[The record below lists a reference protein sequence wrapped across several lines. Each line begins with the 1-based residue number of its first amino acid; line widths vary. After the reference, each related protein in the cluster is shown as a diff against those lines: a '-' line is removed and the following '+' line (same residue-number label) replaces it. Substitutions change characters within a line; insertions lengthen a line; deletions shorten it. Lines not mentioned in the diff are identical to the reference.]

1 MKKLEISQPEKAWE
15 KQGVLKVFMQ
25 CALEPGVVQ
34 AEIVNPPVISLSNSP
49 APHIEVNDTR
59 GKKHKR
65 AQSSTRLGNPLGY
78 RDDLMH
84 QGPVRR

>member
-1 MKKLEISQPEKAWE
+1 MKKLEISQPEKARE

-34 AEIVNPPVISLSNSP
+34 AEIVNPPVISLSDNP

-65 AQSSTRLGNPLGY
+65 AQSSTRLGNPLSY

-84 QGPVRR
+84 QGSVRR

>member
-15 KQGVLKVFMQ
+15 KQRVLKVFMQ

-34 AEIVNPPVISLSNSP
+34 AEIVNPPVISLSDNP
-49 APHIEVNDTR
+49 APHIEVNNTR
-59 GKKHKR
+59 GQKHKR
-65 AQSSTRLGNPLGY
+65 AQSSTRLGNLLRY

-84 QGPVRR
+84 